1 MGLLSLFKSAVT
13 GQRFRPA
20 DFNGNMIQIETQ
32 FNAHEGAGGAVHANA
47 VAAGAAGFMSGADKT
62 KLDGIAT
69 GAEVNQNAVAAFS
82 VSGQDTV
89 TAAGKTQTVELVA
102 GANITLLTD
111 NTTKQVQ
118 ISASGTISTNADG
131 VAVADVAGLYAGTNA
146 EAIFAEIAGAGRTTE
161 TLKGLADEIDLKAPS
176 ADPTFTG
183 ASTLPVGFVVA
194 NVAADDES
202 TKIANTNFVEERAKR
217 IRATPEVTASKTL
230 ALTDAGRTIPCN
242 HAHTQINITVPP
254 NSSVA
259 FPDETTIILAR
270 TGVADV
276 AVVAGPGV
284 TINSADSYKKINKQ
298 YETMALYKLAAADT
312 WLLYGALKA

>member
-1 MGLLSLFKSAVT
+1 MGLLSLFKSAVA

-32 FNAHEGAGGAVHANA
+32 FNAHEGAGGAVHAGA
-47 VAAGAAGFMSGADKT
+47 VAGSASGFMSAADKT

-89 TAAGKTQTVELVA
+89 TAANKTQTVELVA

-131 VAVADVAGLYAGTNA
+131 VAVADVAGLFDGTDA
-146 EAIFAEIAGAGRTTE
+146 ETIFAEIGND
-161 TLKGLADEIDLKAPS
+161 LNLKAP
-176 ADPTFTG
+176 AENPTFTG
-183 ASTLPVGFVVA
+183 TSTLPVGFVVA

-217 IRATPEVTASKTL
+217 IMATSEVTASKTL

-242 HAHTQINITVPP
+242 LAGNRIDITVPP

-259 FPDETTIILAR
+259 FPVGTTIILAR
-270 TGVADV
+270 LGVADV
-276 AVVAGPGV
+276 AVVAGSGV

-298 YETMALYKLAAADT
+298 YETMALYKLATDT

>member
-1 MGLLSLFKSAVT
+1 MADLDLFYAAAE
-13 GQRFRPA
+13 GQVARPE
-20 DFNGNMIQIETQ
+20 DFNDNFEQIETQ

-47 VAAGAAGFMSGADKT
+47 VAAGNAGFMSGADKT

-82 VSGQDTV
+82 VSGQPTV
-89 TAAGKTQTVELVA
+89 TAASKTQTMELVA
-102 GANITLLTD
+102 GANVTILTD
-111 NTTKQVQ
+111 NDAKQIQ

-131 VAVADVAGLYAGTNA
+131 VAVADVAGLFDGTDA

-161 TLKGLADEIDLKAPS
+161 TLKGLSDAIDLKAPL
-176 ADPTFTG
+176 ADPAFTG

-217 IRATPEVTASKTL
+217 IRAASEVTASKTL

-242 HAHTQINITVPP
+242 HADTQINITVPP
-254 NSSVA
+254 NSTVA
-259 FPDETTIILAR
+259 FPVGTTIIIAR

-276 AVVAGPGV
+276 AVVAGSGV

-298 YETMALYKLAAADT
+298 YETMALYKLATDT